1 METGT
6 GTWSC
11 GGSDSC
17 DTGGAVACGGIQ
29 ITAGTEEAEA
39 SEGAE
44 MAEALAGTEAPEET
58 ELPAET
64 ETTDTEATNTEA
76 TEKSEQSTEMEAPE
90 ETENPEEAEKTETES
105 EIQQPAE
112 TEQPTEAETAATEE
126 TEAPVETEQSA
137 ETEQPA
143 EEETEAFEETGESD
157 REMDSEIPR
166 EELEIAM
173 PLLEQGLELY
183 AAEDGSAAN
192 GFDLAVYQAEC
203 FLDSTSV
210 SYKSIELYSQVEMPS
225 EIVVKLLDA
234 DGCFQNSVKAW
245 KAANIAVSPS
255 EIAAGKLDEQGYY
268 EAIIF
273 SLFLTQTSGDNYV
286 YDTVDRV
293 SGDTNKIL
301 AQVEKWVKETTELSA
316 EFDIKNGKIENI
328 PPDDVEKISE

>member
-1 METGT
+1 MKKSTLWKRGLAF
-6 GTWSC
+6 GL
-11 GGSDSC
+11 
-17 DTGGAVACGGIQ
+17 AAALIVATPAEPLLAAGVQ
-29 ITAGTEEAEA
+29 ITVNTEVSTEDA
-39 SEGAE
+39 GAE
-44 MAEALAGTEAPEET
+44 T
-58 ELPAET
+58 
-64 ETTDTEATNTEA
+64 
-76 TEKSEQSTEMEAPE
+76 TEKSEQSTEAPEKTEAAGTEAPE
-90 ETENPEEAEKTETES
+90 EIEATEKETET
-105 EIQQPAE
+105 Q
-112 TEQPTEAETAATEE
+112 QPTEAEQQTETETAATEE
-126 TEAPVETEQSA
+126 SEAPEATETEATEEETETQQPT